1 MTKRVGLTPIMEV
14 TMATCCVW
22 CADCVVSVESVQEKV
37 QEMVLDDKKVSFT
50 DVVTAIT
57 SSCLLQ

>member
-1 MTKRVGLTPIMEV
+1 
-14 TMATCCVW
+14 MATCCVW
-22 CADCVVSVESVQEKV
+22 CADCVVVSVESVQEKV